1 VNFLRAHPR
10 TWQHGNAMTETIVA
24 LLAVSPFLAGVPL
37 LGKQLD
43 IKQKTFDAARYSV
56 WERTVWRS
64 DGSSNRKSEDDI
76 TLEARDRT
84 LGSPLAGVV
93 DVASLRTQGITEN
106 ALWRDQQ
113 RRRLLDYDDPH
124 YDEKGAPIDIGYDER
139 PTPVE
144 VGVLLVPGI
153 AYGDG
158 LPGDVQRLLK
168 LDSLNLT
175 RRAFATSTIAV
186 GVRPVLGQIADRKV
200 SLGVREETEGNRSQ
214 IVQRAG
220 GAILSDTWA
229 SQDESALQ
237 HRVDDVTVNE
247 LVEAFEL
254 PGKPIGLQALGKG
267 NPLYGEGQYGWEPDL
282 RPSSATL
289 PAAYIEHR

>member
-1 VNFLRAHPR
+1 
-10 TWQHGNAMTETIVA
+10 MTETIVT
-24 LLAVSPFLAGVPL
+24 LLALSPFIVGIPL

-43 IKQKTFDAARYSV
+43 IKQKTYDTARYSV

-64 DGSSNRKSEDDI
+64 DGAANRKSEDDI

-84 LGSPLAGVV
+84 LGNPLAGLLDIEGVR
-93 DVASLRTQGITEN
+93 SQGVTEN
-106 ALWRDQQ
+106 ALWRDRQ
-113 RRRLLDYDDPH
+113 RRRLLDYD
-124 YDEKGAPIDIGYDER
+124 ENGAPVNLAYDER

-144 VGVLLVPGI
+144 VGLFLVPGI

-158 LPGDVQRLLK
+158 VLGSVQQLLQ

-175 RRAFATSTIAV
+175 RRAFATATVAL
-186 GVRPVLGQIADRKV
+186 GVRPALGRLADRPV
-200 SLGVREETEGNRSQ
+200 SLGERPEPANDRAQ

-220 GAILSDTWA
+220 GAILSDTWSSRNEEA
-229 SQDESALQ
+229 M
-237 HRVDDVTVNE
+237 RRRIDDVTVNE

-254 PGKPIGLQALGKG
+254 PGRLIGLQALGKG
-267 NPLYGEGQYGWEPDL
+267 QPLYGEGQFGWEPDL

-289 PAAYIEHR
+289 PAAYIERR